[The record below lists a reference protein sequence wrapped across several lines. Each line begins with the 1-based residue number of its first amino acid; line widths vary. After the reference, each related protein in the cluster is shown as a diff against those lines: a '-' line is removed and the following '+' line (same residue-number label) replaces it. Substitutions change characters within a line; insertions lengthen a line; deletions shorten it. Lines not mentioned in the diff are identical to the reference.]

1 MESWKQMTPVG
12 IDYKEARKLP
22 KGVAHAYGFSAF
34 NALSFQVIIGS
45 PMILYAMSLDAPAT
59 LLGVIAGMLPLMNL
73 LQIPAARYVGRVGH
87 KRFVIGG
94 WSIRVGFIVLMAAV
108 PLLAPLLGKNGQLA
122 AVLVLLFLFNASR
135 GISVCGWLPWI
146 TSIIPQRARGHY
158 LTRESAVANFA
169 SLAAFVLAA
178 LVLGKNPGGLHFA
191 ALFAFSALAGG
202 LSLTFLKRIPED
214 QNPEELFNSVTPV
227 RLVTMLRQPPFR
239 QLLLLTA
246 CWSMGAGGISAFS
259 VVFLRESTAF
269 PGDRILLMNSFAF
282 VGGISTLLLLGFWLD
297 RLGSRPVLI
306 VTALFST
313 LSMAGWISLASGFFP
328 PSMPIVFLLMFAMG
342 LGASAANLASIRL
355 AMTTVPETGRSHYFA
370 VFSVVGSTALGLSPI
385 LCGVVVDFLDQLEPL
400 VVLSQ
405 VQSTFAILFAG
416 IGSFFILTFIAAL
429 RIHEPES
436 VSLDRL
442 LRQALS
448 RYRLRF
454 WIRLWPRP

>member
-1 MESWKQMTPVG
+1 MTPLG
-12 IDYKEARKLP
+12 IDRTAPHGLP

-34 NALSFQVIIGS
+34 NALSFQVIVGS

-59 LLGVIAGMLPLMNL
+59 LLGVIAGMLPLMNF

-94 WSIRVGFIVLMAAV
+94 WSMRVGFIVLMATV

-122 AVLVLLFLFNASR
+122 AILVLLFLFNASR

-146 TSIIPQRARGHY
+146 TSIIPQHVRGHY

-178 LVLGKNPGGLHFA
+178 IVLGKNPGGLHFA
-191 ALFAFSALAGG
+191 ALFAFSALAGA
-202 LSLTFLKRIPED
+202 LSLAFLKRIPED

-227 RLVTMLRQPPFR
+227 RLVTMLRQHPFR
-239 QLLLLTA
+239 RLLLLTA
-246 CWSMGAGGISAFS
+246 CWSIGAGGISAFS

-269 PGDRILLMNSFAF
+269 PGDKILLMNSSAF
-282 VGGISTLLLLGFWLD
+282 IGGISTLLLLGFWLD
-297 RLGSRPVLI
+297 RVGSRPVLI

-313 LSMAGWISLASGFFP
+313 ISVLGWISLSSGFLP
-328 PSMPIVFLLMFAMG
+328 PSMPIVFLLMFAIG

-355 AMTTVPETGRSHYFA
+355 AMTTIPETGRSHYFA
-370 VFSVVGSTALGLSPI
+370 VFSVVGSTALGLSPM
-385 LCGVVVDFLDQLEPL
+385 LCGMLIDFLNHQTP
-400 VVLSQ
+400 VVAFGRVWSA
-405 VQSTFAILFAG
+405 FAILFAG
-416 IGSFFILTFIAAL
+416 IGSFFLLTCIAAL
-429 RIHEPES
+429 RIHEPEAA
-436 VSLDRL
+436 SLDRL